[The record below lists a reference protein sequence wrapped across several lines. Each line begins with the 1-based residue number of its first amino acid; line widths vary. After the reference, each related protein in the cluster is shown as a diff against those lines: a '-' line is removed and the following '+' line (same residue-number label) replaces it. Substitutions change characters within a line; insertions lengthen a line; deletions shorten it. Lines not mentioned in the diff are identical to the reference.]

1 MTRRKTTRG
10 KNPSDSTIRILWGKA
25 AGICE
30 YRGCN
35 ENYFMMK
42 QQRMS
47 LTQHT

>member
-1 MTRRKTTRG
+1 MG
-10 KNPSDSTIRILWGKA
+10 KR

-47 LTQHT
+47 LTQLHSHIVASSPMDLGVI